1 MNTEQQSAIP
11 NPQSPIGESAIK
23 GFIQAGGRSSRMK
36 RDKAWLEID
45 GVPMI
50 EWAVAAVK
58 PAAGRLGIIVNAANP
73 QIEQYERLA
82 ESCDAR
88 LIFDLHEHLGP
99 LGGIH
104 TALAH
109 CGAGESALILA
120 CDLPFITTEFLSFL
134 CDVHQ
139 TQNPQSES
147 VPRAVASGSPSM
159 CGLRKRRSL
168 PLAVLTRKSIT
179 VPLDQSDRLQ
189 PLAAIYDQSLEATVE
204 QMLAANEL
212 RVGLLYSRVS
222 TRQVGFFEFAHLRDA
237 ERFFINVN
245 TPEEY
250 RGALRR
256 IS

>member
-1 MNTEQQSAIP
+1 
-11 NPQSPIGESAIK
+11 
-23 GFIQAGGRSSRMK
+23 MK

-50 EWAVAAVK
+50 ERAVAAAG
-58 PAAGRLGIIVNAANP
+58 PAGRLGIIVNAANP
-73 QIEQYERLA
+73 QIERYERLA
-82 ESCDAR
+82 ESCGAR

-134 CDVHQ
+134 RDVHQ
-139 TQNPQSES
+139 TQNPQSAIRN
-147 VPRAVASGSPSM
+147 PQ
-159 CGLRKRRSL
+159 
-168 PLAVLTRKSIT
+168 SIT
-179 VPLDQSDRLQ
+179 VPLDQLNRLQ
-189 PLAAIYDQSLEATVE
+189 PLAAIYDQSLEAVVG

-212 RVGLLYSRVS
+212 KVDSLYPRVS
-222 TRQVGFFEFAHLRDA
+222 TRQVGFVEFARLRDA

-250 RGALRR
+250 RAALRR

>member
-1 MNTEQQSAIP
+1 MDTGQQSAIR
-11 NPQSPIGESAIK
+11 NPQSAIR

-50 EWAVAAVK
+50 ERAVAAAG
-58 PAAGRLGIIVNAANP
+58 PAGRLGIIVNAANP
-73 QIEQYERLA
+73 QIERYERLA
-82 ESCDAR
+82 ESCGAR

-134 CDVHQ
+134 RDVHQ
-139 TQNPQSES
+139 TQNPQSAIRN
-147 VPRAVASGSPSM
+147 PQ
-159 CGLRKRRSL
+159 
-168 PLAVLTRKSIT
+168 SIT
-179 VPLDQSDRLQ
+179 VPLDQLNRLQ
-189 PLAAIYDQSLEATVE
+189 PLAAIYDQSLEAAVG

-212 RVGLLYSRVS
+212 KVDSLYPRVS
-222 TRQVGFFEFAHLRDA
+222 TRQVGFVEFARLRDA

-245 TPEEY
+245 TPEDY

>member
-1 MNTEQQSAIP
+1 MDTGQQSAIR
-11 NPQSPIGESAIK
+11 NPQSTIK
-23 GFIQAGGRSSRMK
+23 GFIQAGGRSSRMN
-36 RDKAWLEID
+36 RDKAWLEIE

-50 EWAVAAVK
+50 ERALA
-58 PAAGRLGIIVNAANP
+58 AAGPSVDHLGIIVNAANP
-73 QIEQYERLA
+73 QIERYEKLA
-82 ESCDAR
+82 EFCGAK

-109 CGAGESALILA
+109 CKDGESALILA

-134 CDVHQ
+134 RNLHQ
-139 TQNPQSES
+139 TGNPQS
-147 VPRAVASGSPSM
+147 V
-159 CGLRKRRSL
+159 
-168 PLAVLTRKSIT
+168 T

-189 PLAAIYDQSLEATVE
+189 PLAAIYDQSLEAVVG
-204 QMLAANEL
+204 QMLAADEFK
-212 RVGLLYSRVS
+212 VDLLYSRVS
-222 TRQVGFFEFAHLRDA
+222 TRKVGFSEFAHLPDA

-250 RGALRR
+250 LAALRQ

>member
-1 MNTEQQSAIP
+1 MNTGRQSIIP
-11 NPQSPIGESAIK
+11 NPQSNNPHNPQSAIRNPQSNDPQSAIKESAIW

-36 RDKAWLEID
+36 LDKAWLEID

-50 EWAVAAVK
+50 ERAVAAAK

-73 QIEQYERLA
+73 QIERYERLA

-104 TALAH
+104 TALTH
-109 CGAGESALILA
+109 CVAGESALILA

-139 TQNPQSES
+139 GENPQSEN
-147 VPRAVASGSPSM
+147 PRSAIRNPQ
-159 CGLRKRRSL
+159 
-168 PLAVLTRKSIT
+168 SIT
-179 VPLDQSDRLQ
+179 VPLDQSNRLQ
-189 PLAAIYDQSLEATVE
+189 PLAAIYDQSLEAVVR

-212 RVGLLYSRVS
+212 KVDPLYSRVS
-222 TRQVGFFEFAHLRDA
+222 TRQVVFAEFARLPDA
-237 ERFFINVN
+237 ERFFVNVN

-250 RGALRR
+250 QALLR
-256 IS
+256 

>member
-1 MNTEQQSAIP
+1 MDIGQQSVIRNPQSAIK
-11 NPQSPIGESAIK
+11 GSAIK

-36 RDKAWLEID
+36 QDKAWLEVD
-45 GVPMI
+45 GAPMI
-50 EWAVAAVK
+50 ERVVAAAG

-73 QIEQYERLA
+73 QIERYERLA
-82 ESCDAR
+82 ESCDAG

-99 LGGIH
+99 LGGVH

-120 CDLPFITTEFLSFL
+120 CDLPFITTDLLTFL
-134 CDVHQ
+134 CGVHQ
-139 TQNPQSES
+139 GENPQ
-147 VPRAVASGSPSM
+147 
-159 CGLRKRRSL
+159 
-168 PLAVLTRKSIT
+168 SIT
-179 VPLDQSDRLQ
+179 VPLDQSNRPQ
-189 PLAAIYDQSLEATVE
+189 PLAAIYDQSLEATVG

-212 RVGLLYSRVS
+212 RVDLLYSRVS
-222 TRQVGFFEFAHLRDA
+222 TRLISFAEFANLRDA

-250 RGALRR
+250 LAALHR

>member
-1 MNTEQQSAIP
+1 MDIGQQSAIR
-11 NPQSPIGESAIK
+11 NPQSAIKGSAIK

-36 RDKAWLEID
+36 QDKAWLEID
-45 GVPMI
+45 GAPMI
-50 EWAVAAVK
+50 ERVVAAAG

-73 QIEQYERLA
+73 QIERYERLA
-82 ESCDAR
+82 ESCDAG

-99 LGGIH
+99 LGGVH

-120 CDLPFITTEFLSFL
+120 CDLPFITTDLLTFL
-134 CDVHQ
+134 CGVHQ
-139 TQNPQSES
+139 GENPQS
-147 VPRAVASGSPSM
+147 ASPQFD
-159 CGLRKRRSL
+159 RN
-168 PLAVLTRKSIT
+168 PQSIT
-179 VPLDQSDRLQ
+179 VPLDQSNRPQ
-189 PLAAIYDQSLEATVE
+189 PLAAIYDQSLEATVG

-212 RVGLLYSRVS
+212 RVDLLYSRVS
-222 TRQVGFFEFAHLRDA
+222 TRRISFAEFANLRDA

-250 RGALRR
+250 IAALHR